1 MTLKI
6 PGTNFDFIVSPAYFL
21 AEFDIYDR
29 EEDLGEELNRFD
41 PNNSSKTN
49 VDSHFLN
56 QTSTFTFPNQ
66 SWTATFRV
74 TLESDLSICKLWLSK
89 KSS

>member
-21 AEFDIYDR
+21 AEFDVYDR

-41 PNNSSKTN
+41 PNNSSDLKKPIA
-49 VDSHFLN
+49 DSHFSSN
-56 QTSTFTFPNQ
+56 AGQRSF
-66 SWTATFRV
+66 
-74 TLESDLSICKLWLSK
+74 DL
-89 KSS
+89 